1 MLASLERHSDTVF
14 RTLTYN
20 HGARDLTIHQLG
32 RERSASLE

>member
-14 RTLTYN
+14 RTLPHN
-20 HGARDLTIHQLG
+20 HGTRDLTIHQLG